1 MPGYLSTLQE
11 DSYSGHRAKPYTS
24 GTQTRLWRL
33 STGGDFDIDD
43 FIGSGASVGD
53 DVFPVGTGARTGYVV
68 DVKLSQLSSNTVTEV
83 ITYNDG
89 SAWDDT
95 WSSTNAQSVEPT
107 AAGYVNTDIRAT
119 QASATWWRYADPSV
133 YINGGVYPWD
143 TADVP
148 DTFQCNLEQL
158 TGYVCD
164 IAGVPM
170 TTPVAQEEL
179 VVTTNWESNSSA
191 TIYRSRWAGVRHTR
205 NNAAW
210 MGFPKGTLLFT
221 GASTRSAGV
230 DAMPVSDLRFV
241 YDPYGWCRQRAVAA
255 AGGVFSDE
263 YLTGVISPVPSA
275 SACDEEDEAPQQLH
289 AKYVYWVQLFQAMGD
304 FDTLFTTS
312 QKTLLSTMIT

>member
-1 MPGYLSTLQE
+1 MPGYVITLQE

-24 GTQTRLWRL
+24 GTQTRLYRL
-33 STGGDFDIDD
+33 ASGGDFDIDN
-43 FIGSGASVGD
+43 FIGSGMAVGD
-53 DVFPVGTGARTGYVV
+53 DVFPSGTGARTGYVV
-68 DVKLSQLSSNTVTEV
+68 DVKVSQLSSNTVTEV

-95 WSSTNAQSVEPT
+95 WSSVNAQSVEPA
-107 AAGYVNTDIRAT
+107 AAGYVNTDIRST
-119 QASATWWRYADPSV
+119 QASATWWRYADRSV
-133 YINGGVYPWD
+133 YIDGGVYPWD

-148 DTFQCNLEQL
+148 DTFQCNLEEL

-179 VVTTNWESNSSA
+179 VVTTNWESNSAA
-191 TIYRSRWAGVRHTR
+191 TSYRTRWAGARHTR
-205 NNAAW
+205 NNASW

-241 YDPYGWCRQRAVAA
+241 YDPYGWCRQRAVSA

-263 YLTGVISPVPSA
+263 YLITVDSPVPSA
-275 SACDEEDEAPQQLH
+275 SDCHDEDAPDQEH
-289 AKYVYWVQLFQAMGD
+289 AKYVYWVQLFQSMGN
-304 FDTLFTTS
+304 FDTLLTTS